1 MSEIYDALII
11 GAGPSGMMAAVKAGE
26 RGLKIAVLEKKSRAG
41 IKLSIT
47 GKGRC
52 NLTNS
57 AETNDFVN
65 CFRNGKFLY
74 SSFRAFSNQDT
85 ISFFQ
90 SNGVPCK
97 LERGGRYF
105 PTSDKASDIVDALV
119 KNVKKYSKIKT
130 SFNTK
135 SIIKK
140 TDGLF
145 YVYDDQ
151 NNEMVSKNVVLAC
164 GGISYPSTGS
174 TGDGYSIAQSLGH
187 KIKSPSPALVPIIL
201 DTPYLHE
208 LKGLKLKNVKIL
220 ILFNDKQI
228 AGDFGEMEFTSFGAD
243 GPVILTLSGLIFEK
257 LEEGGA
263 VLISINLKPA
273 LTYEQLDK
281 RLLREIDKYGHY
293 QMKDMLKELLPVQMI
308 KPFINYSSLQ
318 MTKKCSQISRK
329 DRENMLKSFFDMRF
343 KVSGVKDIKEAI
355 VTRGGVLTD
364 EIDQKTMQS
373 KIIKG
378 LYFCGEIIDID
389 APTGGF
395 NLQAAF
401 STGYLCGISIEGE

>member
-1 MSEIYDALII
+1 
-11 GAGPSGMMAAVKAGE
+11 
-26 RGLKIAVLEKKSRAG
+26 
-41 IKLSIT
+41 
-47 GKGRC
+47 
-52 NLTNS
+52 
-57 AETNDFVN
+57 
-65 CFRNGKFLY
+65 
-74 SSFRAFSNQDT
+74 
-85 ISFFQ
+85 
-90 SNGVPCK
+90 
-97 LERGGRYF
+97 
-105 PTSDKASDIVDALV
+105 
-119 KNVKKYSKIKT
+119 
-130 SFNTK
+130 
-135 SIIKK
+135 
-140 TDGLF
+140 
-145 YVYDDQ
+145 
-151 NNEMVSKNVVLAC
+151 
-164 GGISYPSTGS
+164 
-174 TGDGYSIAQSLGH
+174 
-187 KIKSPSPALVPIIL
+187 
-201 DTPYLHE
+201 
-208 LKGLKLKNVKIL
+208 
-220 ILFNDKQI
+220 
-228 AGDFGEMEFTSFGAD
+228 MEFTFRCD

-257 LEEGGA
+257 LEERGA

-343 KVSGVKDIKEAI
+343 RVSGVKDIKEAI